1 MLDVRR
7 REFIVA
13 LGGAAAAW
21 PLAARGQQPAMPV
34 IGLLSTGSPE
44 TLRDQIA
51 AFYQALNGNGYFENR
66 NFLVESRWAKGHY
79 DLLPE
84 LTADLVRRQVAVIVA
99 SAPPAALA
107 AKAATSTI
115 PIVFMTGTD
124 PQKLGLVASI
134 NRPGGNVT
142 GATFF
147 STGLEPKWLQLL
159 LELVPSPA
167 IIGVLVNPSFPESGV
182 QVNEL
187 LQAART
193 LGRQIAILR
202 ADSERGIDAA
212 FISVVE
218 QRIGGLVVAS
228 DPFFF
233 SQRDQL
239 VALAVR
245 HAIPAIYQL
254 REFAVAGGLMSY
266 GTSITDAFR
275 QAGIYTARIL
285 KGAQPS
291 DLPVMQPIKFELVI
305 NVKTARA
312 LGLDVPPMLLARAD
326 EVIE

>member
-1 MLDVRR
+1 MKRR
-7 REFIVA
+7 QFITL
-13 LGGAAAAW
+13 LGGAAAW
-21 PLAARGQQPAMPV
+21 PRMVQAQQPAMPV

-44 TLRDQIA
+44 ALRDQIG
-51 AFYQALNGNGYFENR
+51 AFHQGLNGNGYFENR
-66 NFLVESRWAKGHY
+66 NVVVESHWAKGHY

-84 LTADLVRRQVAVIVA
+84 LAADLVRRQVAVIAA

-124 PQKLGLVASI
+124 PLKLGLVASI

-159 LELVPSPA
+159 LELVPGPTV
-167 IIGVLVNPSFPESGV
+167 IGVLVNPSFPESGA

-193 LGRQIAILR
+193 LGRQITILR

-212 FISVVE
+212 FVSVVE

-233 SQRDQL
+233 TRRDQI
-239 VALAVR
+239 VALAIR
-245 HAIPAIYQL
+245 HAVPAIYQL

-266 GTSITDAFR
+266 GTSIADAFR

-291 DLPVMQPIKFELVI
+291 DLPVMQPVKFELVI
-305 NVKTARA
+305 NVKTART

-326 EVIE
+326 EVLE